1 MNNRNPSH
9 SNNMIHSLVSKFSSL
24 NLHSFKNVTCFNN
37 YVNTSSH
44 FWLNAF
50 KPCSPNNEQNTPL
63 NTDNSIIIHEEKIPK
78 SKFPKKFTISTQ
90 QHTNHIQSAY
100 TKEWTKDEI
109 KTLIQQYYTLHNR
122 NWDNISSIITTKS
135 PQQCCYKIKSI
146 ELKSNNK
153 HFTKE
158 DDIKLINLAQVY
170 NNDWNKIASCF
181 NGFLPKHLEERY
193 VNKLDPNLK
202 KTKFTQEED
211 NLIVSNYM
219 KVGNN
224 WQEIAKGFPGRNAN
238 MIKNR
243 FYSVLKKKH
252 NLQPVKTMSNVNEG
266 NKESKGVS
274 NSNNN
279 NNVFDI
285 SFESDKDSNGDIDKF
300 INDNK
305 QIVMNLSCDD
315 SLSDKLLKIDGV
327 DYSFTMSA
335 INDIES
341 KLKLNEVEGFKMK
354 YEEMFPLEDDF
365 DLFKFNNNITINNNN
380 STLLSNINS
389 IFETLLD
396 IFQQIAALEQLNNTN
411 NNSSNNSFEMQMQS
425 DIIIDE
431 YTELLMKKEQIVSY
445 RNMLTAKIKSLI
457 DNVNS
462 NNNNTFT
469 NDNVYEINELLL
481 KLINVGKLNIITNI
495 NLYKVENNIY
505 KLQPHPDG

>member
-1 MNNRNPSH
+1 M
-9 SNNMIHSLVSKFSSL
+9 L
-24 NLHSFKNVTCFNN
+24 
-37 YVNTSSH
+37 
-44 FWLNAF
+44 
-50 KPCSPNNEQNTPL
+50 
-63 NTDNSIIIHEEKIPK
+63 
-78 SKFPKKFTISTQ
+78 
-90 QHTNHIQSAY
+90 
-100 TKEWTKDEI
+100 
-109 KTLIQQYYTLHNR
+109 
-122 NWDNISSIITTKS
+122 
-135 PQQCCYKIKSI
+135 
-146 ELKSNNK
+146 
-153 HFTKE
+153 
-158 DDIKLINLAQVY
+158 
-170 NNDWNKIASCF
+170 
-181 NGFLPKHLEERY
+181 
-193 VNKLDPNLK
+193 
-202 KTKFTQEED
+202 
-211 NLIVSNYM
+211 
-219 KVGNN
+219 
-224 WQEIAKGFPGRNAN
+224 
-238 MIKNR
+238 
-243 FYSVLKKKH
+243 
-252 NLQPVKTMSNVNEG
+252 NVNEG

-274 NSNNN
+274 NSSNNN

-327 DYSFTMSA
+327 DYSVTMSA

-365 DLFKFNNNITINNNN
+365 DLFKFNTNNITINNN

-396 IFQQIAALEQLNNTN
+396 IFQQIATLEQLNNTN
-411 NNSSNNSFEMQMQS
+411 NNSNNNSFEIQIQS

-431 YTELLMKKEQIVSY
+431 YTDLLMKKEQIVSY

-462 NNNNTFT
+462 NNNINTFT

-505 KLQPHPDG
+505 KFQPHPDG

>member
-1 MNNRNPSH
+1 M
-9 SNNMIHSLVSKFSSL
+9 L
-24 NLHSFKNVTCFNN
+24 
-37 YVNTSSH
+37 
-44 FWLNAF
+44 
-50 KPCSPNNEQNTPL
+50 
-63 NTDNSIIIHEEKIPK
+63 
-78 SKFPKKFTISTQ
+78 
-90 QHTNHIQSAY
+90 
-100 TKEWTKDEI
+100 
-109 KTLIQQYYTLHNR
+109 
-122 NWDNISSIITTKS
+122 
-135 PQQCCYKIKSI
+135 
-146 ELKSNNK
+146 
-153 HFTKE
+153 
-158 DDIKLINLAQVY
+158 
-170 NNDWNKIASCF
+170 
-181 NGFLPKHLEERY
+181 
-193 VNKLDPNLK
+193 
-202 KTKFTQEED
+202 
-211 NLIVSNYM
+211 
-219 KVGNN
+219 
-224 WQEIAKGFPGRNAN
+224 
-238 MIKNR
+238 
-243 FYSVLKKKH
+243 
-252 NLQPVKTMSNVNEG
+252 SNVNEG
-266 NKESKGVS
+266 NKESKGVG
-274 NSNNN
+274 NNN

-327 DYSFTMSA
+327 DYSVTMSA

-396 IFQQIAALEQLNNTN
+396 IFQQIAALEQHNNTNN

-431 YTELLMKKEQIVSY
+431 YTDLLMKKEQIVSY
-445 RNMLTAKIKSLI
+445 RNILTAKIKSLI

-462 NNNNTFT
+462 NNNTFT
-469 NDNVYEINELLL
+469 NDNLYEINELLL

-505 KLQPHPDG
+505 KFQPHPDG